1 MGKKDQKATMAIFS
15 LVFGILGLIGVCMI
29 VGFPLCIVGLILGII
44 VLVKKKDGK
53 GLAIAGISLSVIG
66 ILLFFVIAVS
76 ISSKS
81 TDVAPETATIQEE
94 TEKVSIADTTAEE
107 TISVEETTTQEE
119 TTAEP
124 ETEET
129 TEEETTVAET
139 ESEDEFK
146 SSCQEIGYKKLLRTP
161 DDYAGQRIVITAE
174 VQQVIDGGLFD
185 DSKYYRVQTDNNDSG
200 YFFDDEYF
208 MYDGRVNDDMKILD
222 GDVLKIYGEFTGL
235 ETMKRAVTGSKD
247 EVPAIKA
254 YYIEL
259 ISE

>member
-1 MGKKDQKATMAIFS
+1 MADIS
-15 LVFGILGLIGVCMI
+15 INLIILCLVISV
-29 VGFPLCIVGLILGII
+29 VLGINT
-44 VLVKKKDGK
+44 LVNYVKHRPLEIKFF
-53 GLAIAGISLSVIG
+53 LVPLLIFVAGITVG
-66 ILLFFVIAVS
+66 I
-76 ISSKS
+76 ISSNS
-81 TDVAPETATIQEE
+81 NITQESQE
-94 TEKVSIADTTAEE
+94 IA
-107 TISVEETTTQEE
+107 TQEE
-119 TTAEP
+119 TTSEP
-124 ETEET
+124 ETEEST

-161 DDYAGQRIVITAE
+161 DDYVGQRIVITAE

-200 YFFDDEYF
+200 YYFDDEYF
-208 MYDGRVNDDMKILD
+208 MYDNRVNDDMKILD

-235 ETMKRAVTGSKD
+235 ETMKRVITGSKD

-254 YYIEL
+254 YHIEL

>member
-1 MGKKDQKATMAIFS
+1 MDTFFYYAIGILSWLCLALFFSSLIMLGVNYLRKKDLRIPGLCFIAS
-15 LVFGILGLIGVCMI
+15 LLIM
-29 VGFPLCIVGLILGII
+29 II
-44 VLVKKKDGK
+44 VL
-53 GLAIAGISLSVIG
+53 IAS
-66 ILLFFVIAVS
+66 
-76 ISSKS
+76 
-81 TDVAPETATIQEE
+81 PETKESAIPDSE
-94 TEKVSIADTTAEE
+94 TVTDKSKT
-107 TISVEETTTQEE
+107 EETTTQTE
-119 TTAEP
+119 TITEP
-124 ETEET
+124 E

-146 SSCQEIGYKKLLRTP
+146 STCQEIGYKKLLRTP

-200 YFFDDEYF
+200 YYFDDEYF
-208 MYDGRVNDDMKILD
+208 MYDNRVNDDMKILD

-235 ETMKRAVTGSKD
+235 ETMKRVITGSKD

-254 YYIEL
+254 YYVEL

>member
-1 MGKKDQKATMAIFS
+1 MADVSINLIILC
-15 LVFGILGLIGVCMI
+15 LVISV
-29 VGFPLCIVGLILGII
+29 VLGINT
-44 VLVKKKDGK
+44 LVNYVKHRPLEIKFF
-53 GLAIAGISLSVIG
+53 LVPLLIFVAGITVG
-66 ILLFFVIAVS
+66 I
-76 ISSKS
+76 ISSNS
-81 TDVAPETATIQEE
+81 NIMQESQE
-94 TEKVSIADTTAEE
+94 IV
-107 TISVEETTTQEE
+107 TQEE
-119 TTAEP
+119 TTTKP
-124 ETEET
+124 ETEETT

-161 DDYAGQRIVITAE
+161 DDYVGQRIVITAE

-200 YFFDDEYF
+200 YYFDDEYF
-208 MYDGRVNDDMKILD
+208 MYDNRVDDDMKILD

-235 ETMKRAVTGSKD
+235 ETMKRVITGSKD

>member
-1 MGKKDQKATMAIFS
+1 MADIS
-15 LVFGILGLIGVCMI
+15 INLIILCLVISV
-29 VGFPLCIVGLILGII
+29 VLGINT
-44 VLVKKKDGK
+44 LVNYVKHRPLEIKFF
-53 GLAIAGISLSVIG
+53 LVPLLIFVAGITVG
-66 ILLFFVIAVS
+66 I
-76 ISSKS
+76 ISSNS
-81 TDVAPETATIQEE
+81 NITQESQE
-94 TEKVSIADTTAEE
+94 IA
-107 TISVEETTTQEE
+107 TQEE
-119 TTAEP
+119 TTSEP
-124 ETEET
+124 ETEEST

-161 DDYAGQRIVITAE
+161 DEYVGQRIVITAE

-200 YFFDDEYF
+200 YYFDDEYF
-208 MYDGRVNDDMKILD
+208 MYDNRVDDDMKILD

-235 ETMKRAVTGSKD
+235 ETMKRVITGSKD

>member
-1 MGKKDQKATMAIFS
+1 MADVSINLIILC
-15 LVFGILGLIGVCMI
+15 LVISV
-29 VGFPLCIVGLILGII
+29 VLGINT
-44 VLVKKKDGK
+44 LVNYVKHRPLEIKFF
-53 GLAIAGISLSVIG
+53 LVPLLIFVAGITVG
-66 ILLFFVIAVS
+66 I
-76 ISSKS
+76 ISSNS
-81 TDVAPETATIQEE
+81 NIMQESQE
-94 TEKVSIADTTAEE
+94 IV
-107 TISVEETTTQEE
+107 TQEE
-119 TTAEP
+119 TTTKP

-129 TEEETTVAET
+129 TTEEETTIAET

-200 YFFDDEYF
+200 YYFDDEYF
-208 MYDGRVNDDMKILD
+208 MYDNRVDDDMKILD

-235 ETMKRAVTGSKD
+235 ETMKRVITGSKD

>member
-1 MGKKDQKATMAIFS
+1 MADIS
-15 LVFGILGLIGVCMI
+15 INLIILCLVISV
-29 VGFPLCIVGLILGII
+29 VLGINT
-44 VLVKKKDGK
+44 LVNYVKHRPLEIKFF
-53 GLAIAGISLSVIG
+53 LVPLLIFVAGITVG
-66 ILLFFVIAVS
+66 I
-76 ISSKS
+76 ISSNS
-81 TDVAPETATIQEE
+81 NITQESQE
-94 TEKVSIADTTAEE
+94 IA
-107 TISVEETTTQEE
+107 TQEE
-119 TTAEP
+119 TTSEP
-124 ETEET
+124 ETEEST

-161 DDYAGQRIVITAE
+161 DEYVGQRIVITAE

-200 YFFDDEYF
+200 YYFDDEYF
-208 MYDGRVNDDMKILD
+208 MYDNRVNDDMKILD

-235 ETMKRAVTGSKD
+235 ETMKRVITGSKD

>member
-1 MGKKDQKATMAIFS
+1 MDNFFFALI
-15 LVFGILGLIGVCMI
+15 LLGILSFCIMIVVDFIHVLMRKKVYVKYLLIPTAAFI
-29 VGFPLCIVGLILGII
+29 VGFFGF
-44 VLVKKKDGK
+44 
-53 GLAIAGISLSVIG
+53 A
-66 ILLFFVIAVS
+66 
-76 ISSKS
+76 
-81 TDVAPETATIQEE
+81 ATIKPNTNSDSVKEGQRIEE
-94 TEKVSIADTTAEE
+94 TTAE
-107 TISVEETTTQEE
+107 TTTEETTTAEITTQEE
-119 TTAEP
+119 TTIQP
-124 ETEET
+124 ETEETT

-161 DDYAGQRIVITAE
+161 DEYVGQRIVITAE

-200 YFFDDEYF
+200 YYFDDEYF
-208 MYDGRVNDDMKILD
+208 MYDNRVNDDMKILD

-235 ETMKRAVTGSKD
+235 ETMKRVITGSKD

-254 YYIEL
+254 YYVEL

>member
-1 MGKKDQKATMAIFS
+1 MLVAFLGLACIPLFLGS
-15 LVFGILGLIGVCMI
+15 LVA
-29 VGFPLCIVGLILGII
+29 LGIQFI
-44 VLVKKKDGK
+44 RKKSMKVPGICLLASLVIF
-53 GLAIAGISLSVIG
+53 LIC
-66 ILLFFVIAVS
+66 VS
-76 ISSKS
+76 IPIDASEESVSNETTLEQETSKEEL
-81 TDVAPETATIQEE
+81 TTVEE
-94 TEKVSIADTTAEE
+94 TTTAE
-107 TISVEETTTQEE
+107 ITTQEE
-119 TTAEP
+119 TTIQP
-124 ETEET
+124 ETEETT

-161 DDYAGQRIVITAE
+161 DEYVGQRIVITAE

-200 YFFDDEYF
+200 YYFDDEYF
-208 MYDGRVNDDMKILD
+208 MYDNRVNDDMKILD

-235 ETMKRAVTGSKD
+235 ETMKRVITGSKD

-254 YYIEL
+254 YYVEL

>member
-1 MGKKDQKATMAIFS
+1 MADIS
-15 LVFGILGLIGVCMI
+15 INLIILCLVISV
-29 VGFPLCIVGLILGII
+29 VLGINI
-44 VLVKKKDGK
+44 LVNYVKHRPLEIKFF
-53 GLAIAGISLSVIG
+53 LVPLLIFVAGITVG
-66 ILLFFVIAVS
+66 I
-76 ISSKS
+76 ISSNS
-81 TDVAPETATIQEE
+81 NITQESQE
-94 TEKVSIADTTAEE
+94 IA
-107 TISVEETTTQEE
+107 TQEE
-119 TTAEP
+119 TTSEP
-124 ETEET
+124 ETEEST

-161 DDYAGQRIVITAE
+161 DEYVGQRIVITAE

-200 YFFDDEYF
+200 YYFDDEYF
-208 MYDGRVNDDMKILD
+208 MYDNRVNDDMKILD

-235 ETMKRAVTGSKD
+235 ETMKRVITGSKD

>member
-1 MGKKDQKATMAIFS
+1 MSEKDQKITMAVFS
-15 LVFGILGLIGVCMI
+15 LVFGILGLISVCI
-29 VGFPLCIVGLILGII
+29 VVGFPLSIIGLVLGII
-44 VLVKKKDGK
+44 VLVKKKGGK
-53 GLAIAGISLSVIG
+53 EIAIAGIILSAIG
-66 ILLFFVIAVS
+66 FLLFFVLLTGAS
-76 ISSKS
+76 HTS
-81 TDVAPETATIQEE
+81 TDVASE
-94 TEKVSIADTTAEE
+94 TEKVTTAETTAE
-107 TISVEETTTQEE
+107 KTTITEEMTTQEE
-119 TTAEP
+119 TTIQEETTTEP

-129 TEEETTVAET
+129 TTEEETTVTET

-161 DDYAGQRIVITAE
+161 DDYVGQRIVITAE
-174 VQQVIDGGLFD
+174 VQQIIDGGLFD

-200 YFFDDEYF
+200 YYFDDEYF
-208 MYDGRVNDDMKILD
+208 MYDNRVSDDMKILD

-235 ETMKRAVTGSKD
+235 ETMKRVITGSKD

>member
-1 MGKKDQKATMAIFS
+1 MADVSINLIILC
-15 LVFGILGLIGVCMI
+15 LVISV
-29 VGFPLCIVGLILGII
+29 VLGINT
-44 VLVKKKDGK
+44 LVNYVKHRPLEIKFF
-53 GLAIAGISLSVIG
+53 LVPLLIFVAGITVG
-66 ILLFFVIAVS
+66 I
-76 ISSKS
+76 ISSNS
-81 TDVAPETATIQEE
+81 NIMQESQE
-94 TEKVSIADTTAEE
+94 IV
-107 TISVEETTTQEE
+107 TQEE
-119 TTAEP
+119 TTTEP
-124 ETEET
+124 ETEETT

-161 DDYAGQRIVITAE
+161 DDYVGERIVITAE

-200 YFFDDEYF
+200 YYFDDEYF
-208 MYDGRVNDDMKILD
+208 MYDNRVDDDMKILD

-235 ETMKRAVTGSKD
+235 ETMKRVITGSKD

>member
-1 MGKKDQKATMAIFS
+1 MADVSINLIILC
-15 LVFGILGLIGVCMI
+15 LVISV
-29 VGFPLCIVGLILGII
+29 VLGINT
-44 VLVKKKDGK
+44 LVNYVKHRPLEIKFF
-53 GLAIAGISLSVIG
+53 LVPLLIFVAGITVG
-66 ILLFFVIAVS
+66 I
-76 ISSKS
+76 ISSNS
-81 TDVAPETATIQEE
+81 NIMQESQE
-94 TEKVSIADTTAEE
+94 IV
-107 TISVEETTTQEE
+107 TQEE
-119 TTAEP
+119 TTTEP

-129 TEEETTVAET
+129 TTEEETTVVET

-174 VQQVIDGGLFD
+174 VQQVIDGDLFD

-200 YFFDDEYF
+200 YYFDDEYF
-208 MYDGRVNDDMKILD
+208 MYDNRVDDDMKILD

-235 ETMKRAVTGSKD
+235 ETMKRVITGSKD